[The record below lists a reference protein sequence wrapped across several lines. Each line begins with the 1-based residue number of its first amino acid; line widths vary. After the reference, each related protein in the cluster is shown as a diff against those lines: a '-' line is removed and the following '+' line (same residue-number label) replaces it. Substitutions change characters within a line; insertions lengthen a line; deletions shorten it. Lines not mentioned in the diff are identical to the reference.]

1 MKLSKIC
8 LLSMSLI
15 GLAVATTNEAFA
27 QRGGGM
33 PMGPQA
39 YTRFQLATLSEV
51 QSVLGLSDDQKSAA
65 SDMTAKM
72 REEQRASMQGGG
84 GGGGGGDR
92 QAAMAKMNEMRQKM
106 DGEFAAKL
114 DDKQKVRM
122 TGIMFQVVGAAALMD
137 TELQGMLGITEDQKK
152 GFADAQRKSREASR
166 ESMQGLR
173 DMSPEERTEMMAKMR
188 AESDKALLA
197 VLNEEQKAKLEEI
210 KGSELKVDLAPLRGR
225 GGQGGPGGGRQRR
238 DN

>member
-8 LLSMSLI
+8 LLSLSLV

-33 PMGPQA
+33 PMGPQS

-51 QSVLGLSDDQKSAA
+51 QSDLGLSDDQKSAA
-65 SDMTAKM
+65 SNLTAKM
-72 REEQRASMQGGG
+72 LEEQQASMQ

-106 DGEFAAKL
+106 DSEFAAKL
-114 DDKQKVRM
+114 DDKQKVRI
-122 TGIMFQVVGAAALMD
+122 TGIMVQVVGASALMD
-137 TELQGMLGITEDQKK
+137 TELQSMLGVTEDQKK

-197 VLNEEQKAKLEEI
+197 VLTEEQKAKLEEI

-238 DN
+238 GN